1 MTHRCAF
8 PHQALLG
15 HNSLSLS
22 TICIYLPQNRATLC
36 KTALLAGIRTC
47 TDMTYHCMQMH
58 AISCNDYTSR
68 IHSAHKIWW
77 PEHPGPKSGQKGI
90 MSQSCIP
97 SLSTVQDKVLPQ
109 FCPESCGL
117 IKARFSIGTCCFRSM
132 ASRQAA
138 ECHRSWSYNNLK
150 Q

>member
-1 MTHRCAF
+1 MCISTSGFARA
-8 PHQALLG
+8 QL
-15 HNSLSLS
+15 SLSLS
-22 TICIYLPQNRATLC
+22 VYYLPQNRATLC
-36 KTALLAGIRTC
+36 KTALLARIRTC
-47 TDMTYHCMQMH
+47 TDIYNFMQMH
-58 AISCNDYTSR
+58 AISCNDYISR
-68 IHSAHKIWW
+68 IHSAQKIWW
-77 PEHPGPKSGQKGI
+77 PEHPGPKSGQKSS
-90 MSQSCIP
+90 MSQSFIP

-138 ECHRSWSYNNLK
+138 ECHRSWNYNDFK